1 MATAFKEKSL
11 LLPLPLEDPGTCAH
25 CGKALDQPTWRTYGC
40 PRKCGLK
47 GCTLRCI
54 RAHGDVCVR
63 KWWHV
68 PKFGDRFAGHNFPL
82 SKAAGLKGIE
92 TQLPLDLQIQGDGW
106 DFKTEPGKQ
115 RLEDMEAD
123 GDLMWTHWAP
133 ERHTCSKQRGKGF
146 WNDRREW
153 EPGQMAFRSRDHP
166 EGLNNLR
173 RPDLV
178 TVRQANAMAKRA
190 VKGLLEAN
198 RRGRFASLEH
208 PGHRT
213 SGTCRRWNFS
223 TEETGTGPPLRFAAT
238 VEKERSGSRSQLR
251 LAPRSPA
258 QAHVRRAYRAG
269 VGVRLHRPRESR

>member
-11 LLPLPLEDPGTCAH
+11 LLPLPLEDPGTCA
-25 CGKALDQPTWRTYGC
+25 DQPTWRTYRC

-133 ERHTCSKQRGKGF
+133 ERHTCSKQRGK
-146 WNDRREW
+146 R
-153 EPGQMAFRSRDHP
+153 
-166 EGLNNLR
+166 
-173 RPDLV
+173 
-178 TVRQANAMAKRA
+178 
-190 VKGLLEAN
+190 LLE
-198 RRGRFASLEH
+198 
-208 PGHRT
+208 
-213 SGTCRRWNFS
+213 
-223 TEETGTGPPLRFAAT
+223 
-238 VEKERSGSRSQLR
+238 
-251 LAPRSPA
+251 
-258 QAHVRRAYRAG
+258 
-269 VGVRLHRPRESR
+269 